1 LVPEYTQILK
11 KNFQKNFEK
20 FGILLYLYTMKEL
33 VNKFLDIY
41 CSEEIVCVESRTE
54 GVLTSQKVYSI
65 KSGNV
70 TIVYFSIADMKK
82 ESLFIYRSNKICDVV
97 QEVFSVNKNES
108 TQYVKEWIGNKLGLK
123 KVRDLI
129 KLIPK

>member
-54 GVLTSQKVYSI
+54 GVMASQKVYSI

-108 TQYVKEWIGNKLGLK
+108 TQYVKEWIGDKLGLK

>member
-1 LVPEYTQILK
+1 MVPEYTQILK

-108 TQYVKEWIGNKLGLK
+108 TQYVKEWIGDKLGLK